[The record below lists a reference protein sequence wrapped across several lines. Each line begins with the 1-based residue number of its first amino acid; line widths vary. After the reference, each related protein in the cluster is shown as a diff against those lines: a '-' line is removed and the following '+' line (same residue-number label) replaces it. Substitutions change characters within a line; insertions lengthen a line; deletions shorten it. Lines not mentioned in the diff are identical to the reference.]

1 MTLPE
6 FDLRIQKS
14 KIDGNGLFAFSKLP
28 ARRKIGEL
36 TGEIISTAKARKLAK
51 QLKRIAIV
59 ELNEDIALDATNY
72 EDKLKYINHSCKP
85 NTYVRIITTHVEF
98 YTLREIKKYEEL
110 TADYGETHHD
120 GKLRCNCGCEGCI
133 GFL

>member
-1 MTLPE
+1 MINPS
-6 FDLRIQKS
+6 FDLRILKS
-14 KIDGNGLFAFSKLP
+14 KIDGKGLFAYSKLP

-36 TGEIISTAKARKLAK
+36 SGEIISTQKARKLAK

-59 ELNEDIALDATNY
+59 ELNEEYALDATNF
-72 EDKLKYINHSCKP
+72 EDKLKYINHSCQP

-98 YTLREIKKYEEL
+98 YTLREINLKEEL
-110 TADYGETHHD
+110 TCDYGETHHD
-120 GKLRCNCGCEGCI
+120 GKLKCNCNCIGCI